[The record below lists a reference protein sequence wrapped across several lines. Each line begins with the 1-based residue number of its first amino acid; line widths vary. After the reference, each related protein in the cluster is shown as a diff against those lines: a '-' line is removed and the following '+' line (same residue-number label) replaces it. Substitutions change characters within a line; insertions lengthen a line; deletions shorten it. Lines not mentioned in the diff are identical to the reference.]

1 MTHAFS
7 AIIKLEDNGYS
18 VRFPDID
25 DCVTCGETLSEAID
39 NAEDALCLM
48 LADKEECGDEIPEPS
63 DIDNIKTEQNEAI
76 VLISCDT
83 DKYRK

>member
-1 MTHAFS
+1 MTYTFS
-7 AIIKLEDNGYS
+7 AIVTLEDKGYS

-25 DCVTCGETLSEAID
+25 GCITCGETLSEAVD

-48 LADKEECGDEIPEPS
+48 LADMEECGEEIPEPS
-63 DIDNIKTEQNEAI
+63 DTDDIKTGKNETI

-83 DKYRK
+83 NKYRE